1 MADLVEQ
8 LEMVA
13 RRGSPRGASSVL
25 DAANNLAERRSRRQR
40 NGRRVAT
47 GVMALSALAIVIA
60 VARRADDTHD
70 IATTAAATATA
81 NAIRTEGIDAELVWG
96 NTDGVMIGDPETG
109 RVRTTATADLSLW
122 TPTQPPTRAPYE
134 GGRYLIGSYRNATSD
149 LDAWIRAS
157 CAEPFCGLVITDR
170 RTGAQREVLA
180 PPGTFGFIGGGGFS
194 PDGTKL
200 AALAATRGSL
210 VGGIPGGRQ
219 MQLVVIDVATTA
231 ATLIDEPRG
240 EFGEDYGYAVWS
252 PDGHWVFYGGL
263 ALEAVWPPKVAV
275 HRVGTHDAVALDL
288 RPGYDV
294 AAVARGVL

>member
-25 DAANNLAERRSRRQR
+25 DAANHVAERRSHRRR
-40 NGRRVAT
+40 NGRLVVT
-47 GVMALSALAIVIA
+47 GVVALSALAIVIA
-60 VARRADDTHD
+60 VVRRADDTQD
-70 IATTAAATATA
+70 ISTTA
-81 NAIRTEGIDAELVWG
+81 DHS
-96 NTDGVMIGDPETG
+96 M
-109 RVRTTATADLSLW
+109 W
-122 TPTQPPTRAPYE
+122 TPTEPPAPAPYA
-134 GGRYLIGSYRNATSD
+134 GGRYLIGSYHDAVND

-157 CAEPFCGLVITDR
+157 CDEPFCALVITDR
-170 RTGAQREVLA
+170 RTGAQREVPA

-194 PDGTKL
+194 PDGTKI

-210 VGGIPGGRQ
+210 VGGDGGGRR

-231 ATLIDEPRG
+231 ATLIDQPRA
-240 EFGEDYGYAVWS
+240 EFGEEYGYAIWS
-252 PDGHWVFYGGL
+252 PDGHWVFYG
-263 ALEAVWPPKVAV
+263 ALDFTPGPPQVAV